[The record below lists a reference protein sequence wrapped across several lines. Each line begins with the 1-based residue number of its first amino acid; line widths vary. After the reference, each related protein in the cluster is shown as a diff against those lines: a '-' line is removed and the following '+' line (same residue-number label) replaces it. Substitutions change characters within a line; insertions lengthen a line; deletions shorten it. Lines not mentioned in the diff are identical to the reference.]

1 MAHATRQ
8 ATRPA
13 RHRPVVAIAFVLS
26 LALSSIV
33 AAQEESQAP
42 PAAPAPVEN
51 APADAEPV
59 SGSTL
64 REGGT
69 RDPDGALG
77 ALGGATDVDT
87 AAVAAAAPSVWGL
100 ADFAS
105 YLVVVDGVPWGGAF
119 TPAISRVNLA
129 NVESIDIQAAGA
141 AVLYGTTSFAGI
153 VHVNRYAPEATPTVF
168 RASVG
173 SYRSGALSGSGA
185 LPSLGDYS
193 HSLSVDVNQDNLI
206 GVDHGLTDAHA
217 LYRGAAK
224 FAGGWLRF
232 DAEVEAETRLPESP
246 VLRIGTT
253 LVPTPLDANYQPAD
267 ARVGAHRA
275 QAGLDYRHDSPVG
288 PVEALF
294 SFAQSQIADRRGF
307 LSGLLTDDGSDNAIG
322 FNQERSIRALYADI
336 HARSTLSPRWA
347 AGWGVDWM
355 GGRAAH
361 SSQDFSYYVPL
372 DGRQRAPSTSTLP
385 ILGTAG
391 FSDFRS
397 DFGLYGQYDWVRDA
411 QTSAT
416 LSLRLSHNSE
426 ERSSAVT
433 LGEREAGPALEE
445 ETSTLTRLSFGVG
458 VTHRFGGA
466 GRDGPELRLSFRDT
480 SPPPP
485 PDFGP
490 EYSPHLLKPM
500 EGRRSDASLR
510 GTALADRLEWGVS
523 AGYVDIRHLIV
534 AQTDPYGNPVLA
546 NAGTAYVRALDI
558 DARWHVR
565 AVEGL
570 VVAASGGLRRAS
582 FGATQTIEEGQP
594 TELAGHDL
602 ALAARRVAA
611 ASLAYESGAGPQAQL
626 AINYVGPRY
635 LDRLNAARIGGY
647 STVDLRLGFRS
658 ERGGVWLRASNL
670 TGRRDP
676 IAESEFGDQAFY
688 LNPARMIALDAY
700 VNCR

>member
-1 MAHATRQ
+1 MA
-8 ATRPA
+8 A
-13 RHRPVVAIAFVLS
+13 RHGPAVAIAFVLG
-26 LALSSIV
+26 LALSGNV
-33 AAQEESQAP
+33 AAQEEAQAT
-42 PAAPAPVEN
+42 PAPVEK
-51 APADAEPV
+51 APASAEQA
-59 SGSTL
+59 SGSML
-64 REGGT
+64 REGGA
-69 RDPDGALG
+69 RDLDAAIGALG
-77 ALGGATDVDT
+77 AATDVNT

-129 NVESIDIQAAGA
+129 DVETVDVQTAGA

-153 VHVNRYAPEATPTVF
+153 VHVNRYAPGATPAVF

-173 SYRSGALSGSGA
+173 SYRSGALGWSGA

-217 LYRGAAK
+217 LYRGASA

-246 VLRIGTT
+246 VLRIGTA
-253 LVPTPLDANYQPAD
+253 LAPTPLDANYQPAD

-275 QAGLDYRHDSPVG
+275 QAGLDYRHESPVG
-288 PVEALF
+288 PVEAVF
-294 SFAQSQIADRRGF
+294 SYAQSQIADRRGF

-322 FNQERSIRALYADI
+322 FNQERSIRSLYADI
-336 HARSTLSPRWA
+336 HARSTLSTRWA

-397 DFGLYGQYDWVRDA
+397 DFGLYGQFDWVRDA

-433 LGEREAGPALEE
+433 LGEREAGMALEE
-445 ETSTLTRLSFGVG
+445 ATSTLTRLSFGVG
-458 VTHRFGGA
+458 VTHRFGGGA

-480 SPPPP
+480 SPPPT

-490 EYSPHLLKPM
+490 EYSPRLLKPM

-510 GTALADRLEWGVS
+510 GTAFTDRLEWGVS
-523 AGYVDIRHLIV
+523 AGYLDIRHLIV
-534 AQTDPYGNPVLA
+534 SQTDPYGNPVLA
-546 NAGTAYVRALDI
+546 NAGTAYLRALDI
-558 DARWHVR
+558 DARWHVP
-565 AVEGL
+565 AVDGL
-570 VVAASGGLRRAS
+570 VVAASGGLHRAS
-582 FGATQTIEEGQP
+582 FGGTQTIEEGQP

-611 ASLAYESGAGPQAQL
+611 ASLAYESGTGPQAQL
-626 AINYVGPRY
+626 SVNYVGPRY
-635 LDRLNAARIGGY
+635 LDRLNAARVGGY

-688 LNPARMIALDAY
+688 RNPARMIALDAY